1 MNEKWLLGRLI
12 KMETNAD
19 DDFLS
24 RELLNSVLS
33 SAVDWI
39 FQWKPRDLNISSKHE
54 PLNFSSNS
62 VQKRKVINN
71 RRRSLVK
78 NTKEKEDETQRWWK
92 IQPLKSK
99 GETRTWKARQ
109 KVVAEKETRR
119 EEFWKATLIVSARC
133 PHPALQL
140 SRITKDYQGL
150 SRIITKDRQGSSRI
164 VKDHQGLWAR
174 VVPTLPCIEL
184 SKMKAGKGHLELTS
198 DRRYHFE
205 LEKKKILSWHED
217 TVAVDNRQFD
227 N

>member
-1 MNEKWLLGRLI
+1 MQMMTFSPGSFSTLFFLRPLTEYFSENQ
-12 KMETNAD
+12 ETWI
-19 DDFLS
+19 FHGKP
-24 RELLNSVLS
+24 RELNV
-33 SAVDWI
+33 
-39 FQWKPRDLNISSKHE
+39 SSKHE

-78 NTKEKEDETQRWWK
+78 NTKEKEEEKQRWWK
-92 IQPLKSK
+92 MQPFKSK

-198 DRRYHFE
+198 DRRYYFE
-205 LEKKKILSWHED
+205 LGNKKILSWHED